1 MDRDCKWLR
10 TVLLLPLCLFFF
22 FQAVPLEPAVLPPA
36 NREEAEKFF
45 GSAYGKYC
53 TRDYYGALEDLDR
66 ALKLNTFLV
75 DFYLMRGLALHRTGR
90 ADDALKSLKY
100 FLEVRP
106 RDTAVPRI
114 LSRFEE
120 EGRFLGD
127 VLAGRPVF
135 SRTASSMRDLRTALG
150 LPVLQNLGIKG
161 LGKAESSPSGGLA
174 VADTLGGRLWMRNRG
189 ERSFSGIDLE
199 SPVTAL
205 FSGQTSGIVLLESGK
220 VLSFGDGGKELT
232 ELGELPFPPSDGA
245 LISEGAFAA
254 VSASYRRAG
263 IFSLP
268 DLSLVSELTFP
279 ETEHPFEPAAAATFG
294 EWLAVADRNNSLV
307 FIVSL
312 RERRTEFSFGADSP
326 RDLAWSPFGDL
337 FVVHEKGEVSKTTI
351 SFETMEAVR
360 SETVIREAPGAWSL
374 FSLEDRVY
382 CLDVAGFSLWE
393 MYLFPEESSPAFLSL
408 DTPSVLREED
418 RESFLLGA
426 SISGPYR
433 TYMSRNRPVVTS
445 VWNERML
452 TADFRFLPEKA
463 ADPAVFFVPPG
474 SRAGGRF
481 HEAATGKEVLQI
493 LGQLWTDKRNRLT
506 DVAAASSIP
515 FSPGELKQL
524 AGFCLQNGIRLFAF
538 CDTVSPMPLVRASG
552 LTGGTTLF
560 SPQGDLPGYSSSY
573 RGEVRISLPSDETSS
588 GFPSRSVLSVYM
600 DVGSA
605 SSRDWMPLWP
615 DLL

>member
-1 MDRDCKWLR
+1 MNCDCKWLR
-10 TVLLLPLCLFFF
+10 PLLFLPLCIFFF
-22 FQAVPLEPAVLPPA
+22 FQAAGLDGAVLPPA
-36 NREEAEKFF
+36 NREEAELFF

-53 TRDYYGALEDLDR
+53 ARDYDGALEDLDK

-75 DFYLMRGLALHRTGR
+75 DYYLMRGLVLHRIGR

-106 RDTAVPRI
+106 GDTAVPRI

-120 EGRFLGD
+120 EGRFVGD
-127 VLAGRPVF
+127 VLSGRPVF

-174 VADTLGGRLWMRNRG
+174 LADTLGGRLWIRNRG
-189 ERSFSGIDLE
+189 ERAFSGIDIE

-205 FSGQTSGIVLLESGK
+205 FSGENNAIVLLESGK
-220 VLSFGDGGKELT
+220 VLSLADGGKELA
-232 ELGELPFPPSDGA
+232 ELGELPFSPSDGA
-245 LISEGAFAA
+245 LISENAFVA
-254 VSASYRRAG
+254 VSAFHRRAG

-268 DLSLVSELTFP
+268 DLSLVSELAFP
-279 ETEHPFEPAAAATFG
+279 ETEHPFEPAAAAAYG
-294 EWLAVADRNNSLV
+294 EWLAVADRNNGIV
-307 FIVSL
+307 FLVSL
-312 RERRTEFSFGADSP
+312 REGRAVFSFKADSP
-326 RDLAWSPFGDL
+326 RDLAWSALGDL
-337 FVVHEKGEVSKTTI
+337 FVAHEKGEVTKTTI

-360 SETVIREAPGAWSL
+360 SDSVLREAPGTWSL
-374 FSLEDRVY
+374 FPLDDRMY
-382 CLDVAGFSLWE
+382 CIDVAGFSLWE
-393 MYLFPEESSPAFLSL
+393 MYLLPAESSPAFLSL
-408 DTPSVLREED
+408 DSPSVRREDD
-418 RESFLLGA
+418 RESFLLEA
-426 SISGPYR
+426 SFSGPYR

-452 TADFRFLPEKA
+452 TADFRFLSGRA
-463 ADPAVFFVPPG
+463 ADPAVFFLPPG
-474 SRAGGRF
+474 GLTGGQY

-493 LGQLWTDKRNRLT
+493 LGRLWTEKRNRLT
-506 DVAAASSIP
+506 DVVAASSIP
-515 FSPGELKQL
+515 FSPGEIKQL

-538 CDTVSPMPLVRASG
+538 CDTVSPMHLVRASG
-552 LTGGTTLF
+552 LTGGTSLF
-560 SPQGDLPGYSSSY
+560 SMGGDLPEYSSSY
-573 RGEVRISLPSDETSS
+573 RGEVRIPLPSDETSS